1 MSKLQERD
9 RQDGFVDLALHV
21 RGSRGPLGDHEAAGE
36 LASARDG
43 MLACAGGFDAH
54 LPNESTG
61 DTRPTSGWA
70 WTAASLGSRI
80 PDPVRVAIRLAARD
94 EAAFAI
100 ACRLFVEDAA
110 EKCFEDSVSA
120 ARLERAVARS
130 TLDAWARGQGSAE
143 GVGVAYAIV
152 GARVAQVMNIT
163 LPGLPT

>member
-1 MSKLQERD
+1 MSKLHERD
-9 RQDGFVDLALHV
+9 RQDGFVDLDLHV
-21 RGSRGPLGDHEAAGE
+21 RGSRGPLGRREAACE

-43 MLACAGGFDAH
+43 V
-54 LPNESTG
+54 LPNESTS

-70 WTAASLGSRI
+70 WTAAYLDSRI
-80 PDPVRVAIRLAARD
+80 PDPVRVAIRLAAGD

-100 ACRLFVEDAA
+100 ACRLFIEDAA
-110 EKCFEDSVSA
+110 AGCFEDSVSA

-143 GVGVAYAIV
+143 GVGVAYAVV

-163 LPGLPT
+163 LLGRPT